1 MDKQTP
7 TLTWREFT
15 IKLMKLKLLPRPWEV
30 LAVCWQGFIFYEV
43 CIKELSCDF
52 SFQVFTFTLYLML
65 YAEASGPVE
74 PVSPSRAT
82 SGSCTGVKRFQ
93 AICVPGGQQPRQSLC
108 FAQEQPQD
116 IPKFERKEWYAC
128 MPLSTCKGLSW
139 WLRQESICL
148 QFGRPRFDPW
158 VGKILWR
165 RKWQPTSVLSS
176 GESHGQRS
184 LVGYSPWGHKES
196 DMTELLHFL
205 SFFFLSQ
212 LDKKTSTKKSL

>member
-65 YAEASGPVE
+65 YAEASGPIE
-74 PVSPSRAT
+74 PVSSSRAT
-82 SGSCTGVKRFQ
+82 GGSCTGVKRFQ
-93 AICVPGGQQPRQSLC
+93 EISVPGGQQPRQSLC
-108 FAQEQPQD
+108 FAQQQPQD

-139 WLRQESICL
+139 WLRQESIYL

-158 VGKILWR
+158 VGTMPWR
-165 RKWQPTSVLSS
+165 RECSTLAQSIPWTEES
-176 GESHGQRS
+176 GRLQSMG
-184 LVGYSPWGHKES
+184 WKES
-196 DMTELLHFL
+196 DT
-205 SFFFLSQ
+205 
-212 LDKKTSTKKSL
+212 TKWLPHTHTHTHL